1 MPASPTKAM
10 IEELAK
16 IQSSRNVVPVSE
28 RALFARVNR
37 KLAKEG
43 QMLRRCKES
52 SRAFSELGH
61 LYIVDTHTNTIIAL
75 NCDLE
80 SLAREVGAIA
90 HWERLEEPS

>member
-1 MPASPTKAM
+1 MPAAPTKAM
-10 IEELAK
+10 VEELAK
-16 IQSSRNVVPVSE
+16 IQRPKQVVPVSE

-52 SRAFSELGH
+52 SRAFSDLGY
-61 LYIVDTHTNTIIAL
+61 LYIVDTHSNTIIAL

-80 SLAREVGAIA
+80 NLAREVGAIA